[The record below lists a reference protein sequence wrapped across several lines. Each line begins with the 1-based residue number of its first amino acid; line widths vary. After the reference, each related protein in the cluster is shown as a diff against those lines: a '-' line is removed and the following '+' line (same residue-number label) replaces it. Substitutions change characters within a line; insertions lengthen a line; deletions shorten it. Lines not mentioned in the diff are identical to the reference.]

1 MAKKWFLRIEIEK
14 SNGNKRKIFISTPK
28 EKLDSYTRKV
38 KDPIQEKPEHNNT
51 RWIIL
56 NTNVFNKNN
65 SIVLYKEKTLL
76 ESKIE
81 EFEKYRRE
89 IKKPLYPISKVAL
102 LKTLTLYD
110 DDIAIRMLDASIMNG
125 WQWVFPLKRED
136 WKNRDVMQNMASF
149 NIT

>member
-89 IKKPLYPISKVAL
+89 IKKPLCPISKVAM
-102 LKTLTLYD
+102 LKKLALFDEET
-110 DDIAIRMLDASIMNG
+110 AICMLDTSIMNG
-125 WQWVFPLKRED
+125 WQWVFPLRIEK